1 MVPDPPEPG
10 AADAPRLIRKYANRR
25 LYDTVAGRFATLDDL
40 HDMIK
45 RGEDFT
51 VWEART
57 DRDITCSILAQILAE
72 ETGKGREPLPLD
84 HLRQVLRLYH
94 DGFGAQ
100 LASYL
105 EHSMALFAE
114 NQRRLLRGIGNPFD
128 PAGMLDA
135 FREMGERNAAFL
147 ERAVSGF
154 SGRPEAP
161 HPEAPGADGGKR
173 GEIAALRDQLAAV
186 QRRLDEIEREGKP

>member
-1 MVPDPPEPG
+1 MVLDPPEPG

-25 LYDTVAGRFATLDDL
+25 LYDTAAGRFVTLDDL

-51 VWEART
+51 VREART
-57 DRDITCSILAQILAE
+57 GRDITCSVLAQILAE

-94 DGFGAQ
+94 DGLGAQ
-100 LASYL
+100 LASWL

-114 NQRRLLRGIGNPFD
+114 NQRRLLRGIGAPFD

-135 FREMGERNAAFL
+135 FREMGQRNAAFL
-147 ERAVSGF
+147 ERAASGF
-154 SGRPEAP
+154 PARPEAP
-161 HPEAPGADGGKR
+161 PPQTPGAQGGES

-186 QRRLDEIEREGKP
+186 QRRLDEVERKGKR